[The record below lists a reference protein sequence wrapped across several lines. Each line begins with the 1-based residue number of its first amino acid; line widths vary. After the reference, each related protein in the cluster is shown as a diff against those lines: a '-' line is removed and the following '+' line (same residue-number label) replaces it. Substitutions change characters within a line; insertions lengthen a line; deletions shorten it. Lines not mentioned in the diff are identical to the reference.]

1 MDFWLPMIL
10 CVRSD
15 FAWSLSVFAVGPLR
29 LPDTYS
35 LIAREL
41 GWFGIIFSHFQV
53 LPYFILWQVWK
64 AYNAFRFD
72 SQRFSVNTIIH
83 WVGLDLG
90 LTDFAFGFN
99 PSQLQ
104 GVLDSHRAELQGVL
118 DSHRAELGYSK
129 LEVESDFATTESP
142 AGLFGILYLDAQAVP
157 YYNTTY
163 MIQNHLETYFSVANN
178 NNYQGH
184 TTCKATISQNSVDYR
199 NLTLGL
205 DLLVSLMVCL
215 SYFRSAASGFNH
227 LLTYMVSWGD
237 GISAIAFLFNVDQH
251 ALLDANK
258 LSQDDL
264 TFPFTPILVLF
275 KLPPPRSSYLYHLH
289 HLLLHTPPSYSYNNC
304 ISTSAVIFPGS
315 DPSHLFCCSY
325 SLAPAMPIWE
335 CS

>member
-41 GWFGIIFSHFQV
+41 GWFGIIFVRLCVWAVVVLTPEALLFHWLWFALSQSHFQV

-104 GVLDSHRAELQGVL
+104 GVLDSHRAEVL
-118 DSHRAELGYSK
+118 VAFGSFLGCKSIWAYDH
-129 LEVESDFATTESP
+129 L
-142 AGLFGILYLDAQAVP
+142 GGIG
-157 YYNTTY
+157 T
-163 MIQNHLETYFSVANN
+163 
-178 NNYQGH
+178 
-184 TTCKATISQNSVDYR
+184 
-199 NLTLGL
+199 
-205 DLLVSLMVCL
+205 
-215 SYFRSAASGFNH
+215 
-227 LLTYMVSWGD
+227 
-237 GISAIAFLFNVDQH
+237 
-251 ALLDANK
+251 
-258 LSQDDL
+258 
-264 TFPFTPILVLF
+264 
-275 KLPPPRSSYLYHLH
+275 
-289 HLLLHTPPSYSYNNC
+289 
-304 ISTSAVIFPGS
+304 
-315 DPSHLFCCSY
+315 CCSAW
-325 SLAPAMPIWE
+325 LL
-335 CS
+335 